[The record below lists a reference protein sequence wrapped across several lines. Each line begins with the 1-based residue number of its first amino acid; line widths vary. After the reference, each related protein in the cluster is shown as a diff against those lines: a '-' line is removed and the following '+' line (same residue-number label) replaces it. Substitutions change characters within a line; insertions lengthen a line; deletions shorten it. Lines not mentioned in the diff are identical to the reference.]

1 MKQRSRDGD
10 ERRGAGR
17 WWAAASGTGL
27 LAAAVLAGA
36 WALLHVTGGHY
47 EWLLRA
53 VTSRLFVFCAAL
65 LTVCGSIFAAM
76 AAVLWQAGRP
86 GRARRRAQEGAAIIE
101 FALALPFMLL
111 LSLLMAQTSLVM
123 AGNVCVHYS
132 AFCAARA
139 AIVTIPRDY
148 GVNEPRNYL
157 KDNTDASGKLQ
168 RLKMAA
174 AWAVMPVSCGSK
186 DIAPAGDSLPNGLL
200 RFFSVQGL
208 DPPKWVDERLAR
220 KLGYAIDH
228 TEVSILPPEVD
239 EDDDDEFY
247 DEHEDLRVTVR
258 HTLYLAIPMAAKLF
272 ATFPG
277 GVELN
282 FGEGEYGTVIGAS
295 CSLPNEGVQD
305 YVDIEKF
312 PFDRQ

>member
-1 MKQRSRDGD
+1 MKRRGRDRDGGG
-10 ERRGAGR
+10 RAGR
-17 WWAAASGTGL
+17 AWAAAAGVGL

-36 WALLHVTGGHY
+36 CALAYLASGHY
-47 EWLLRA
+47 GWLLRA
-53 VTSRLFVFCAAL
+53 VTSRLFLFCEALLVVCASAFAAL
-65 LTVCGSIFAAM
+65 
-76 AAVLWQAGRP
+76 AAVLWRAGRP
-86 GRARRRAQEGAAIIE
+86 YRGQRRSQEGVAIIE
-101 FALALPFMLL
+101 FALALPFLL
-111 LSLLMAQTSLVM
+111 MLSLVMAQTSLVM
-123 AGNVCVHYS
+123 VGNVCVHYS

-139 AIVTIPRDY
+139 AAVTVPRDY

-157 KDNTDASGKLQ
+157 KDNTDASGKLH

-174 AWAVMPVSCGSK
+174 AWAVMPVSCGSE
-186 DIAPAGDSLPNGLL
+186 DVAPAGDSLPNGVS

-208 DPPKWVDERLAR
+208 EPPAWADERLAR

-239 EDDDDEFY
+239 DDDDDEFY

-258 HTLYLAIPMAAKLF
+258 HTLYLAIPYAARLF
-272 ATFPG
+272 ALFPG
-277 GVELN
+277 GVELD

-305 YVDIEKF
+305 YVDIETF
-312 PFDRQ
+312 PSDQQ